1 MVTVIV
7 AIGDVRHELTV
18 EQARLLYERLR
29 VMFDNRPVQ
38 VTSSWTPRTG
48 SFVSGKLTIGSTE
61 SE

>member
-29 VMFDNRPVQ
+29 VMFDNKPIQ
-38 VTSSWTPRTG
+38 VTSSWTPNN
-48 SFVSGKLTIGSTE
+48 SFPSGKLTIGSTE
-61 SE
+61 NE